1 MTRRPVPAGFTRSSI
16 DGHRIIAT
24 VQGGVVRLS
33 SRPGNDATKR
43 FASVAEWLRQLP
55 ASTAIIDGEVA
66 VPDERGVT
74 HIDNLSETRHAP
86 ERLAFFAFDLL
97 WLNGEDLRRSPLIA
111 RKARLAKLLGPGRTE
126 SHTATVGTAM
136 ADSSS
141 TRSESSA
148 GKALSRKERMHPI
161 HPDPPQLG

>member
-1 MTRRPVPAGFTRSSI
+1 VHDPPTGPGWLHEI
-16 DGHRIIAT
+16 KHDGHRIIAT

-74 HIDNLSETRHAP
+74 HIDNLSETRH
-86 ERLAFFAFDLL
+86 R
-97 WLNGEDLRRSPLIA
+97 
-111 RKARLAKLLGPGRTE
+111 
-126 SHTATVGTAM
+126 
-136 ADSSS
+136 
-141 TRSESSA
+141 
-148 GKALSRKERMHPI
+148 HPI
-161 HPDPPQLG
+161 DGREYTAASLNDLTNLLIPLVTMARANEE